1 MNYEEDEAPDDTP
14 VYTDT
19 KRLTWL
25 IKTNSYG
32 LIDPGWALAGRE
44 AQQAVRA
51 RIDKHM
57 HHDLSKK

>member
-1 MNYEEDEAPDDTP
+1 MNYEEDEAPEDTP
-14 VYTDT
+14 VFTDT
-19 KRLTWL
+19 ERLTWL
-25 IKTNSYG
+25 IKENAYS
-32 LIDPGWALAGRE
+32 LIAPGWLAGRE